1 MVIFLLEEQQDHSRN
16 PVYHGTQSLCSV
28 QSSYIRR
35 VQYYFPSKSSECGD
49 FMNFTGH
56 GLDDSITAP

>member
-28 QSSYIRR
+28 QSSYIHR
-35 VQYYFPSKSSECGD
+35 VQYYFPSKSSEWW
-49 FMNFTGH
+49 
-56 GLDDSITAP
+56 